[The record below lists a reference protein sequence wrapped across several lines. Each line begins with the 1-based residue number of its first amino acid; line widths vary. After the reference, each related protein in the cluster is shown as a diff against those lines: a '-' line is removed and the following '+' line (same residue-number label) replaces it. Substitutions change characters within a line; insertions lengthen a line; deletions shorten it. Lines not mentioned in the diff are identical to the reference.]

1 MRSRG
6 KIIEATLD
14 LISTEGFAAAS
25 IAAVAAKA
33 GVSRQTVYS
42 IFGSR
47 EDMVSQAMGEL
58 AISAMREI
66 HDRLEGITDF
76 GDFLI
81 EFIIA
86 GRSMAIAD
94 PALSV
99 LLNSQESHPFFDEGA
114 MARTREVAA
123 EILRPAVTDKPE
135 YRPHFADIVDMTALL
150 SVSLVAVDD
159 GHRSDDELR
168 AFLGRWLRPALDAM
182 ARPSDG

>member
-81 EFIIA
+81 EFT
-86 GRSMAIAD
+86 IAD